1 MSRSYYDDI
10 DFDDDDYAILF
21 HDCEGDYSVVTDDYD
36 NLSDDNVPDFT
47 YIEVK
52 TKNSKNPLHIYIGKE
67 GSLEEILFAH
77 QEYDSTID
85 DVSDFTDTCL
95 NKKDSIIVII
105 ENDVIPT
112 PSGKPGAY
120 IMRADLDIVV
130 DSKEK
135 AVRTAKDIVKNWLE
149 TTNI

>member
-1 MSRSYYDDI
+1 MSRSYYDDL

-21 HDCEGDYSVVTDDYD
+21 HDSEGDFSIITDDYD
-36 NLSDDNVPDFT
+36 NLSEENVPDFT

-52 TKNSKNPLHIYIGKE
+52 TKNSTKPLHIYIGKE
-67 GSLEEILFAH
+67 GSLEDILFAH
-77 QEYDSTID
+77 QQYDSID

-95 NKKDSIIVII
+95 NEKDNIIVII
-105 ENDVIPT
+105 ENDIIPT

-120 IMRADLDIVV
+120 IMHSDLDIVV

-135 AVRTAKDIVKNWLE
+135 AVKTAKDIVKNWLE
-149 TTNI
+149 TSNI